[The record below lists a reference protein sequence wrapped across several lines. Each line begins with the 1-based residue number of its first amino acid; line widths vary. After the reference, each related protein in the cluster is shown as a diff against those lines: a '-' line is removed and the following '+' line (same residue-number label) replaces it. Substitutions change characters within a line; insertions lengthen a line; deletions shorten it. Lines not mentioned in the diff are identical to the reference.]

1 MPFDGIVTKCVIS
14 ELKPLLING
23 KVNKITQPTKSE
35 IIIEI
40 FSKGKNYFV
49 DLNIDP
55 NLCHLSLTTHQKKN
69 PKNAYNFCM
78 LLRKY
83 LTGAKVIDISNL
95 DLERTIELK
104 FQCYNELNDLVI
116 RKLFIQIMSR
126 QSNIILTNY
135 SNIII
140 DSIKHFSSGDY
151 EILPAHKFEF
161 VPIHRKSIIDCTQE
175 DFLKDINTSDET
187 QYSTIIP
194 NTYIGISKAFILNI
208 LSSLQIIDTNIN
220 TESSI
225 KIFNEIKSII
235 ESISSGQISL
245 VNLDNDYTIS
255 KSNEQC
261 SINEFLDKF
270 YFEKEAKLIYN
281 TSKNDLINIVSS
293 QLKKESKKIENI
305 NNKLKECKKKD
316 TYKLYGE
323 LLTANLYKLEN
334 NDNSHLSTIELEN
347 YYDNNAI
354 IKIPLDNS
362 VNIHGNIKKYYKK
375 YNKLKNAEKIVLAQ
389 QNESLNT
396 LQYLESLLYSI
407 NKSTSILDLNEIYQE
422 IRNNLNYKKG
432 QTQIA
437 STNIPKIE
445 PIIYKGYSIYIG
457 RNNLQNDYLTLHFA
471 KKNDLWFHA
480 QKIQGSHVILKI
492 SDINNKI
499 IPDDVLALC
508 AHLAK
513 ENSKAALSTGVS
525 IDYCPIKNV
534 RKQPGGKPGMV
545 IYTDY
550 KTIYIK

>member
-1 MPFDGIVTKCVIS
+1 MEGNIFVNEAFTTSIKKYIDYKNTPDSEEFNSFLVIVIRILTLIYGELDIVNPYRTNNITGLSGFDAN
-14 ELKPLLING
+14 LKKYGL
-23 KVNKITQPTKSE
+23 TDD
-35 IIIEI
+35 
-40 FSKGKNYFV
+40 
-49 DLNIDP
+49 DLN
-55 NLCHLSLTTHQKKN
+55 NFKN
-69 PKNAYNFCM
+69 QM
-78 LLRKY
+78 LVY
-83 LTGAKVIDISNL
+83 Y
-95 DLERTIELK
+95 
-104 FQCYNELNDLVI
+104 QNENN
-116 RKLFIQIMSR
+116 KSFIQIQRM
-126 QSNIILTNY
+126 LV
-135 SNIII
+135 
-140 DSIKHFSSGDY
+140 DM
-151 EILPAHKFEF
+151 
-161 VPIHRKSIIDCTQE
+161 
-175 DFLKDINTSDET
+175 
-187 QYSTIIP
+187 
-194 NTYIGISKAFILNI
+194 FIL
-208 LSSLQIIDTNIN
+208 
-220 TESSI
+220 
-225 KIFNEIKSII
+225 KKSHV
-235 ESISSGQISL
+235 L
-245 VNLDNDYTIS
+245 VD
-255 KSNEQC
+255 EPE
-261 SINEFLDKF
+261 INEFHNLLYFKEDTNLIKKTLYDKLTPNSDEVIN
-270 YFEKEAKLIYN
+270 YLSSKLFEQNHNFNFTEYKDIALSQEAYQLAGF
-281 TSKNDLINIVSS
+281 NIVEVMNMSD
-293 QLKKESKKIENI
+293 KEIENI